1 MNVSI
6 EEAKKQQIELSK
18 KVVVNKLIRIPEI
31 IWGIDVSF
39 PKPDIALGVIVVL
52 KAATL
57 QIINISHAFKKVTFP
72 YIPGLL
78 SFRETPVILDA
89 SENIKQYYKPDLIFV
104 DGNGILHPRK
114 FGIASHIG
122 IILDTPAIGVAK
134 SLLCG
139 KLENEPKIKGDATN
153 IMLNNEIIGKCL
165 KTQDNAPPLFIS
177 IGHKITLEEA
187 TNWILNTSKY
197 RLPEPTRLADFY
209 SKEFKNKQH

>member
-1 MNVSI
+1 MNISI

-18 KVVVNKLIRIPEI
+18 KVVIEKLNKIPDI

-39 PKPDIALGVIVVL
+39 PKPDTALGVIVVL
-52 KAATL
+52 KANPL
-57 QIINISHAFKKVTFP
+57 QLINIHYTIKKVKFP

-78 SFRETPVILDA
+78 SFRETPVILEA
-89 SENIKQYYKPDLIFV
+89 SKDIEGRYKPDLIFV

-122 IILDTPAIGVAK
+122 VIFEVPTIGVAK

-139 KLENEPKIKGDATN
+139 KLEGRPDKKGQSCN
-153 IMLNNEIIGKCL
+153 VILNNQIIGKCL
-165 KTQDNAPPLFIS
+165 KTQDNTKPIFVS

-187 TNWILNTSKY
+187 TKWAINTSRY
-197 RLPEPTRLADFY
+197 RLPEPLRLADIY
-209 SKEFKNKQH
+209 SKKLKHKQ